1 MARYRSYPKYQ
12 KKITIRKAWAD
23 KLKKLNYQQLTL
35 KLNEIDKVRDDLANF
50 RHLIEE
56 KYNSIKD
63 LRTKVEVIR
72 RKLLEEIAASNSTLF
87 NFLFN
92 EAHPNQ
98 SREINENISKNFT
111 VKKLIQKAECLDNE
125 AMKIMEDRDS
135 FIKKHFS
142 SIYSDANIDLA
153 EHSTGI
159 QFKTNVY
166 SYRSKS
172 HTPLSNGRQSK
183 YEFTIADEYHT
194 INIPPGGYLDLDNL
208 YKSLIEIRK
217 LANRKEKSAK
227 LASYEG
233 KSRSV
238 GKSLM
243 SSMKE
248 KVKSPYYCP
257 YCDEQ
262 TSKNNLHVDHINP
275 VSNGGLS
282 VERNLIAVCSE
293 CNLSKSDLSLRAF
306 CKKDDLDLE
315 SICDRLEKEG
325 KFI

>member
-166 SYRSKS
+166 SYRS
-172 HTPLSNGRQSK
+172 
-183 YEFTIADEYHT
+183 
-194 INIPPGGYLDLDNL
+194 
-208 YKSLIEIRK
+208 
-217 LANRKEKSAK
+217 
-227 LASYEG
+227 
-233 KSRSV
+233 
-238 GKSLM
+238 
-243 SSMKE
+243 
-248 KVKSPYYCP
+248 
-257 YCDEQ
+257 
-262 TSKNNLHVDHINP
+262 
-275 VSNGGLS
+275 
-282 VERNLIAVCSE
+282 
-293 CNLSKSDLSLRAF
+293 
-306 CKKDDLDLE
+306 
-315 SICDRLEKEG
+315 
-325 KFI
+325 